1 MTDDAAAT
9 PAADSTHADEVLEF
23 WEVARVRAGVVRFA
37 SVLGPGVPGS
47 LVPRSW
53 AFGEDPALA
62 DAALAQ
68 VLDGTRTATSTA
80 LPEFEHADEPLP
92 VQGDLSIVTDG
103 AGRPGALIRTTRVET
118 VPFGEV
124 DAEVAAAEAE
134 GDGTLASWR
143 AEREGSWRPVLAA
156 LGAELTDA
164 TPVVVERFE
173 LLYPRPGDR
182 GTLAGPS
189 EA

>member
-9 PAADSTHADEVLEF
+9 PAADSTHADEVLAF

-47 LVPRSW
+47 LVPPSW
-53 AFGEDPALA
+53 AFGADPALA
-62 DAALAQ
+62 DAALAL
-68 VLDGTRTATSTA
+68 VLDGTKTATSTA
-80 LPEFEHADEPLP
+80 LAELEHADAPLP
-92 VQGDLSIVTDG
+92 VKGDLSIVTDG

-124 DAEVAAAEAE
+124 DAEIAAAEAE

-143 AEREGSWRPVLAA
+143 ADREGSWGPLLEA
-156 LGAELTDA
+156 LGAVLTDA

-182 GTLAGPS
+182 GPS